1 MSYLT
6 SLPGASERL
15 EIYEADLDKPDSF
28 RAAMEGCAGVFHTA
42 HPMDPNDEEAEG
54 VKTARATIGLEGILR
69 ACLQS
74 KTVKRVVYT
83 SSIAAAAYHE
93 AAASVVTDET
103 RWSSVEAVRGLGV
116 VGGSYVV
123 AKTATERAALEFA
136 EKHGLDVIT
145 LLPSWIHGPFLTPA
159 CPHSVHLSMALIFG
173 MSTQSSLLFFS
184 HFALSK

>member
-6 SLPGASERL
+6 NLPGASERL
-15 EIYEADLDKPDSF
+15 AIYEADLDRPDSF

-42 HPMDPNDEEAEG
+42 HPMDLDDEAEAE
-54 VKTARATIGLEGILR
+54 VEAEEIKTARATTGLEGILR
-69 ACLQS
+69 ACLDS

-83 SSIAAAAYHE
+83 SSIAAVAFHE
-93 AAASVVTDET
+93 AAATVLTDET
-103 RWSSVEAVRGLGV
+103 RWTSVEAVRSSGF

-123 AKTATERAALEFA
+123 AKTATERAALDFA

-145 LLPSWIHGPFLTPA
+145 LLPSWIHGPFITPA

-173 MSTQSSLLFFS
+173 MSPFIVYCQFCP
-184 HFALSK
+184 